1 MYSFNE
7 SDLTYFS
14 FKWCT
19 LSDISLWIKLKP
31 QTLSL
36 IWYRSSVLNMIFW
49 IYFGRNQTAC
59 THQHVQFFEMCSLN
73 LRIRLSGRAIERS
86 YFLFHIK
93 RNLVCS
99 RWHRRLRSLP
109 ADIPRFRC
117 GGRQPF
123 CARGLQLFQLWDR
136 KQWWGHTLPLM
147 NLVGA
152 NVITCCFLTSL
163 FSITILVV
171 IFRSF
176 TAFCSWPFG
185 GPVYLGPIQQRVDQ
199 PYTIATRHDTKRS
212 CSTRLLVV

>member
-7 SDLTYFS
+7 SDLTLLFFEVMYTFWH
-14 FKWCT
+14 FFVNK
-19 LSDISLWIKLKP
+19 IKTADFVANL
-31 QTLSL
+31 
-36 IWYRSSVLNMIFW
+36 
-49 IYFGRNQTAC
+49 IYFGRDQTAC
-59 THQHVQFFEMCSLN
+59 THQHVQFFKMCSLN

-99 RWHRRLRSLP
+99 RWHRRLCSLP

-136 KQWWGHTLPLM
+136 KQWWGHILPLM

-163 FSITILVV
+163 FSITI
-171 IFRSF
+171 
-176 TAFCSWPFG
+176 
-185 GPVYLGPIQQRVDQ
+185 
-199 PYTIATRHDTKRS
+199 
-212 CSTRLLVV
+212 